1 MGLGNLATRFIIT
14 NEGASTCR
22 LMGYPVLIG
31 VTAKGAESV
40 IDAGHETYFGEM
52 VPGDLRPGADGEL
65 LIGGGRQCLFEP
77 ASAEPPGGPQRMPFR
92 SIVVDLPDDEG
103 SFSVTHFPPCSPIDD
118 SGLGVPPPP
127 QPDAVVTP
135 TAGTLASLQARARVP
150 ERVQAG
156 RRLDYVVVL
165 SNRGSKAVLAA
176 TLSAHEPATLDVH
189 KSASLFE
196 HGGAL
201 AI

>member
-1 MGLGNLATRFIIT
+1 
-14 NEGASTCR
+14 
-22 LMGYPVLIG
+22 
-31 VTAKGAESV
+31 
-40 IDAGHETYFGEM
+40 M

-165 SNRGSKAVLAA
+165 SNRGSKAISLMPCPGYTESLGAYVGGSWQVAKHSYELNCSGVSRLLPDQSVTFAMQIPVPHDA
-176 TLSAHEPATLDVH
+176 QPGGPTKLGGGSTPATVRPLEV
-189 KSASLFE
+189 L
-196 HGGAL
+196 
-201 AI
+201 